1 MLLYVLIGLAL
12 LIALVLIA
20 ASTKPNTVHYERSAS
35 INASP
40 EKILPHITD
49 FRRWAAWSPW
59 DKKDPAMKRD
69 FGGAASGVGAT
80 YGWNGNNKVG
90 EGKMTITE
98 AGGAGVRYDMRFIKP
113 WKAECVGRFVFEPKG
128 NATHVRWTMDGPQIF
143 MGKVFSLFFD
153 MDKAIG
159 KDFEAGLAGLKAEAE
174 K

>member
-1 MLLYVLIGLAL
+1 MEPLGQ
-12 LIALVLIA
+12 
-20 ASTKPNTVHYERSAS
+20 ERPGDEAR
-35 INASP
+35 
-40 EKILPHITD
+40 LWWRGQ
-49 FRRWAAWSPW
+49 RRG
-59 DKKDPAMKRD
+59 RH
-69 FGGAASGVGAT
+69 VRL
-80 YGWNGNNKVG
+80 
-90 EGKMTITE
+90 